1 MSIIRDG
8 FQSADLDVPVVLPTL
23 NLDFANSQ
31 ELDPRI
37 TFSRGSVGTFV
48 NKNGL
53 IETAAANIPR
63 FDYDPISGECRGL
76 LIEEQRTNLVTNST
90 SSGFT
95 NGLTGLSTTTDGS
108 LAPDG
113 SNAIVY
119 IPSTNATF
127 HASNGNLAS
136 INLDTIGIA
145 TGATYDVTYSMW
157 VKDYNNSD
165 LGVYF
170 VNSAFLSGTPNTN
183 LTYQLRVAKPKN
195 ASWIGGGSGAG
206 WTRNYEKIVPY
217 PNGWYR
223 FIQSSRY
230 TRQSNQNS
238 LGFAFQIF
246 NNRNAQ
252 FYNGDGTSGIYI
264 WGPQVESAVSPAR
277 GVFETSYIPTS
288 GSQVTRSPDLAR
300 LQDPYFSQFF
310 NKYEGTVF
318 VNYNINNPVD
328 NGTLYNSQRSPTLFY
343 IGDRSD
349 GTYQGYGV
357 IQSMNSDWNHRLT
370 GQASSQRTS
379 FGSGNIYTS
388 GSPITNGRV
397 CLSYDAD
404 KLKGTND
411 KLKYVLSVNRKGT
424 NNYTQSITTQVFN
437 EITIGWGQ
445 IGGASN
451 RYITGTIKKLQFYP
465 KSLNDA
471 QMLYLTQ

>member
-37 TFSRGSVGTFV
+37 TFSRGSIGTFV

-53 IETAAANIPR
+53 IETAAANVPR

-90 SSGFT
+90 SPTFT
-95 NGLTGLSTTTDGS
+95 NLTGLSTTTDGS

-119 IPSTNATF
+119 IPTTTATY
-127 HASNGNLAS
+127 HASNNDFCT
-136 INLDTIGIA
+136 INLDTVGIA
-145 TGATYDVTYSMW
+145 TGSTYDVTFSIW
-157 VKDYNNSD
+157 IKDYNSSD

-170 VNSAFLSGTPNTN
+170 VTQADISGTSPS
-183 LTYQLRVAKPKN
+183 YALRIAKPKS
-195 ASWIGGGSGAG
+195 ASWIGGGSLGTG
-206 WTRNYEKIVPY
+206 WTRNYEKVVPY
-217 PNGWYR
+217 QNGWYR
-223 FIQSSRY
+223 FVQSYRY
-230 TRQSNQNS
+230 TRQTSYNR
-238 LGFAFQIF
+238 LAFYIQIF

-252 FYNGDGTSGIYI
+252 FYRGDGTSGIHI
-264 WGPQVESAVSPAR
+264 WGPQVETAVAPSQGA
-277 GVFETSYIPTS
+277 FETSYIPTS
-288 GSQVTRSPDLAR
+288 GSTVTRSPDLAR
-300 LQDPYFSQFF
+300 LQEPYFSQFF
-310 NKYEGTVF
+310 NKYEGSVF
-318 VNYNINNPVD
+318 VNYNTNNPVD
-328 NGTLYNSQRSPTLFY
+328 ASSVYNLQRSPHLFY
-343 IGDRSD
+343 IGNRND

-357 IQSMNSDWNHRLT
+357 TQDMSSSYTHRLT
-370 GQASSQRTS
+370 GQAAVQRT
-379 FGSGNIYTS
+379 FVGSGNIYTS

-397 CLSYDAD
+397 CVSYDAD
-404 KLKGTND
+404 KLRLTND
-411 KLKYVLSVNRKGT
+411 KLKNVSSVNRRGT
-424 NNYTQSITTQVFN
+424 NNQIQSITTQVFN

-445 IGGASN
+445 VGGAAN
-451 RYITGTIKKLQFYP
+451 RYLTGTIKKLQFYP

>member
-1 MSIIRDG
+1 MSIIRNG
-8 FQSADLDVPVVLPTL
+8 FQSADLDAPVTAPTL

-37 TFSRGSVGTFV
+37 TFSRGSIGTFV

-53 IETAAANIPR
+53 IETVAANTPR

-76 LIEEQRTNLVTNST
+76 LIEEQRTNLVANST

-95 NGLTGLSTTTDGS
+95 NGLVGLSTTTDGS

-119 IPSTNATF
+119 IPTTATF
-127 HASNGNLAS
+127 HATNTLCSF
-136 INLDTIGIA
+136 NLDTIGIA
-145 TGATYDVTYSMW
+145 TGATYDITFSCW

-170 VNSAFLSGTPNTN
+170 VSQAYLSGTPNTN
-183 LTYQLRVAKPKN
+183 FTYQLRLAKPKS
-195 ASWIGGGSGAG
+195 ASWVVSSIGTG

-238 LGFAFQIF
+238 LGFTFQIW

-264 WGPQVESAVSPAR
+264 WGPQVESAVSPSQ

-310 NKYEGTVF
+310 NKYEGSVF

-328 NGTLYNSQRSPTLFY
+328 SGTVYGSNRTQTLFY

-357 IQSMNSDWNHRLT
+357 NTNTSTLYLHRLS
-370 GQASSQRTS
+370 GQA
-379 FGSGNIYTS
+379 FGQTTNQGTGNVYTS
-388 GSPITNGRV
+388 GSPIINGRV
-397 CLSYDAD
+397 CFSYDQN
-404 KLKGTND
+404 KLKISCD
-411 KLKYVLSVNRKGT
+411 KTRSVGSINRLGT
-424 NNYTQSITTQVFN
+424 NNQIQSITTQVFN
-437 EITIGWGQ
+437 EITIGWGNSS
-445 IGGASN
+445 GAGN

-471 QMLYLTQ
+471 QMLYLVS

>member
-31 ELDPRI
+31 KLDPRI
-37 TFSRGSVGTFV
+37 TFTRGSIGTFV

-53 IETAAANIPR
+53 IETAAANTPR
-63 FDYDPISGECRGL
+63 FDYDPISGECKGL

-90 SSGFT
+90 SPTFT
-95 NGLTGLSTTTDGS
+95 NLTGLSTTTDGS

-119 IPSTNATF
+119 IPTTTATY
-127 HASNGNLAS
+127 HASNNNFCS
-136 INLDTIGIA
+136 INLDTVGIA
-145 TGATYDVTYSMW
+145 TGSTYDVTYSMW
-157 VKDYNNSD
+157 IKDYNNSD

-170 VNSAFLSGTPNTN
+170 VSQSTISGTSPA
-183 LTYQLRVAKPKN
+183 YALRIAKPKS
-195 ASWIGGGSGAG
+195 ASWIGGGSLGTG
-206 WTRNYEKIVPY
+206 WTRNYEKVIPY
-217 PNGWYR
+217 QNGWYR
-223 FIQSSRY
+223 FIQSYRY
-230 TRQSNQNS
+230 TRQTSYNT
-238 LGFAFQIF
+238 LDFYIQIY

-252 FYNGDGTSGIYI
+252 FYRGDGVSGIHI
-264 WGPQVESAVSPAR
+264 WGPQVETAVSPSQGA
-277 GVFETSYIPTS
+277 FETSYIPTS
-288 GSQVTRSPDLAR
+288 GSTVTRSPDLAR
-300 LQDPYFSQFF
+300 LQEPYFSQFF
-310 NKYEGTVF
+310 NKYEGSVF

-328 NGTLYNSQRSPTLFY
+328 SGSVYGLQRSQTLFY
-343 IGDRSD
+343 IGNRSD

-357 IQSMNSDWNHRLT
+357 IQTMGSDYNHRLT
-370 GQASSQRTS
+370 GQPASQRTN

-397 CLSYDAD
+397 CFSYDAD

-411 KLKYVLSVNRKGT
+411 KLKYVLSGNRKGT
-424 NNYTQSITTQVFN
+424 NNYTQSVTTQVFN

-445 IGGASN
+445 VGGASN

-471 QMLYLTQ
+471 QMLYLVS